1 MQQRSKAHAR
11 GRTHAPGGDVE
22 RDLDLGPEHLH
33 ELGLDRHDGVPSREA
48 EDHSATTPRVNPR
61 ALPLVGRLP
70 GGLSRQGLRAY
81 RVNSVVDT
89 DRFQFC
95 SFRRH
100 MTTTPVMLAPS

>member
-1 MQQRSKAHAR
+1 MSR
-11 GRTHAPGGDVE
+11 GILISVLNISTNSDSTDMME
-22 RDLDLGPEHLH
+22 C
-33 ELGLDRHDGVPSREA
+33 
-48 EDHSATTPRVNPR
+48 PRVKLRTTAPPR
-61 ALPLVGRLP
+61 RASIQGRCHWPAGRLP
-70 GGLSRQGLRAY
+70 GGLSRQGLRVY